1 MGVDVEFLN
10 SIKSEIPKMIKAF
23 ANPFKDQTE
32 SKKKWNYDHSFDFLY
47 GETIGWI
54 QGYIIRSFIEVYKRE
69 PTKEELA
76 EISSLIEAFSDQ
88 IQKNLEKLRTTNNI

>member
-1 MGVDVEFLN
+1 MGVDAEFLN

-23 ANPFKDQTE
+23 ANPFEDQTA

-69 PTKEELA
+69 PSKEELA
-76 EISSLIEAFSDQ
+76 EISPDELTPREALNLIYRLKRMLDD
-88 IQKNLEKLRTTNNI
+88 

>member
-1 MGVDVEFLN
+1 
-10 SIKSEIPKMIKAF
+10 
-23 ANPFKDQTE
+23 
-32 SKKKWNYDHSFDFLY
+32 LY

-69 PTKEELA
+69 PSKEELA

-88 IQKNLEKLRTTNNI
+88 IQKNLERLRATNNT